1 MNTKIINTIGAYAIG
16 ALVGG
21 YGGYLIG
28 RLVAQKIWE
37 DQIVNDDI
45 SIDGKPYSE
54 WVKEIDEM
62 EENLKSKE
70 KPEEVT
76 EEPVNEENKTASTR
90 KRHKSKNG
98 NKKDYT
104 KYYEKPGS
112 PEETVKTLIP
122 PGSWIKNGDLPKD
135 VLEELNPEENELADL
150 LPDGDEPYIIDVGTF
165 DADESV
171 FEKQELYY
179 YEGDDTLADMSDNVI
194 KNPEKTVGGLALQNF
209 GKGSKDPDIVYVRDE
224 NNQIDYEILRT
235 KKSYAEEVMGL
246 IQQEEIEEQPKKS
259 KPKTKKVKTHD
270 EDDEGE

>member
-28 RLVAQKIWE
+28 HLVAQKIWE

-76 EEPVNEENKTASTR
+76 KDPVNEDNKPASR
-90 KRHKSKNG
+90 KRHKSKN
-98 NKKDYT
+98 NIKKDYT
-104 KYYEKPGS
+104 KFYEKPGT

-122 PGSWIKNGDLPKD
+122 PDSWIKNGDLPED
-135 VLEELNPEENELADL
+135 ILEELNPEENELADL

-194 KNPEKTVGGLALQNF
+194 KNPEKKVGGLALQNF

-246 IQQEEIEEQPKKS
+246 IQQEEIEKQPKKS